1 MGKIDKEELFAAQLS
16 PEAHIKEEEKL
27 YDKIET
33 KILNEV
39 HKLLEKETLDVEEIE
54 FLVRIKGRLESKI
67 NVEKFRL
74 ENRKEKSDSALNS
87 AISSVANYASGSIY
101 SNALI
106 LKDLSD
112 SLGKEKNERND

>member
-39 HKLLEKETLDVEEIE
+39 HKLLEKETLDVGEIE

-74 ENRKEKSDSALNS
+74 ENRKEKSNSTLNS

>member
-54 FLVRIKGRLESKI
+54 
-67 NVEKFRL
+67 
-74 ENRKEKSDSALNS
+74 
-87 AISSVANYASGSIY
+87 
-101 SNALI
+101 
-106 LKDLSD
+106 LK
-112 SLGKEKNERND
+112 